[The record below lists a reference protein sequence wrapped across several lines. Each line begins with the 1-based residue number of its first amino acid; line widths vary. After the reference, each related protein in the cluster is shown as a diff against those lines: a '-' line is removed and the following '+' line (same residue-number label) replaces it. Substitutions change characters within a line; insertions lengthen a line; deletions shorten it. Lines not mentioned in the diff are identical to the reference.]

1 MAPSPDPGSIPPNKE
16 STAALVEVLKFELEL
31 ADGNLNAL
39 DRKAALIP
47 VAMAAIIG
55 LFIAPDLT
63 FSALQ
68 PWFLAAAAFTGL
80 ISVGLALWALSARG
94 LVVGLDP
101 DKALPWVHIGAADM
115 NRAIAGSLGKALRN
129 HAYTAIWKQPRI
141 NWSMG
146 LAVATILLVA
156 SARLTGGLPVGDD
169 NQTSPPEPSGEQ
181 SPQTPQPTPQ
191 PSDTGKPGSGAPTDF
206 GELWTSKGGHL
217 PSDVEHRIEKSDKG
231 EV

>member
-1 MAPSPDPGSIPPNKE
+1 MPPPDSGSIPPNKE
-16 STAALVEVLKFELEL
+16 STAALVDVLKFELEL
-31 ADGNLNAL
+31 ADGNLDAL

-47 VAMAAIIG
+47 VAMVAIVG
-55 LFIAPDLT
+55 LFIAPDST

-68 PWFLAAAAFTGL
+68 LWILTAAALTGL

-101 DKALPWVHIGAADM
+101 DEALPWVHIGPAAM

-141 NWSMG
+141 NWSMS

-156 SARLTGGLPVGDD
+156 SARLAGGLQVGDD
-169 NQTSPPEPSGEQ
+169 NQTPPPEPSGEQ
-181 SPQTPQPTPQ
+181 SPATPQPTPQ
-191 PSDTGKPGSGAPTDF
+191 PSDAATPDSGAPTDF

-217 PSDVEHRIEKSDKG
+217 PGDVEQRIDRIDKSEG
-231 EV
+231 